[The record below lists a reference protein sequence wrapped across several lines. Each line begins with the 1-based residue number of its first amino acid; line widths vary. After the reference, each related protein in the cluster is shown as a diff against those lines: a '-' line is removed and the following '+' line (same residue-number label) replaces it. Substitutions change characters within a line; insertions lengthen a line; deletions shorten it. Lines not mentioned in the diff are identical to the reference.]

1 LRSVCAGTLDIQI
14 GVRDRRVRVVW

>member
-1 LRSVCAGTLDIQI
+1 LRSVCAATLDIQI